1 MHIKPFINLFEYG
14 LTGGINLKILYI
26 LLLILLYQYLLVHKT
41 MKLDQFLKWKNLVS
55 SGGEAKIFIKSGS
68 VKVNGDIE
76 TRRGRKLNRG
86 DKVMF
91 LKNELIF
98 E

>member
-1 MHIKPFINLFEYG
+1 
-14 LTGGINLKILYI
+14 
-26 LLLILLYQYLLVHKT
+26 
-41 MKLDQFLKWKNLVS
+41 MKLDQFLKWQNLVS
-55 SGGEAKIFIKSGS
+55 SGGEAKIIIKSGS
-68 VKVNGDIE
+68 VKVNGEIE
-76 TRRGRKLNRG
+76 KKRGRKLNRG

>member
-1 MHIKPFINLFEYG
+1 LINLFEYG
-14 LTGGINLKILYI
+14 LTGGISLKILY
-26 LLLILLYQYLLVHKT
+26 LIVNPTLSISLGIKT

-68 VKVNGDIE
+68 VKVNGVIE

-86 DKVMF
+86 DKVIF
-91 LKNELIF
+91 LKNELFF

>member
-1 MHIKPFINLFEYG
+1 MQDIIYLSIYNTLSIIFK
-14 LTGGINLKILYI
+14 LK
-26 LLLILLYQYLLVHKT
+26 K

-68 VKVNGDIE
+68 VKVNGVIE

-86 DKVMF
+86 DKVIF

>member
-1 MHIKPFINLFEYG
+1 
-14 LTGGINLKILYI
+14 
-26 LLLILLYQYLLVHKT
+26 

-55 SGGEAKIFIKSGS
+55 SGGEAKILIKSGS
-68 VKVNGDIE
+68 VKVNGVIE
-76 TRRGRKLNRG
+76 TRRGKMLNKG
-86 DKVMF
+86 DKIIF

>member
-1 MHIKPFINLFEYG
+1 MQIKPFINLFVYG
-14 LTGGINLKILYI
+14 LTDGINRKILYI
-26 LLLILLYQYLLVHKT
+26 QLFILLYQYLWINKT
-41 MKLDQFLKWKNLVS
+41 MKLDQFLKWQNLVS
-55 SGGEAKIFIKSGS
+55 SGGEAKLFIKSGS
-68 VKVNGDIE
+68 VKVNGEIE
-76 TRRGRKLNRG
+76 TKRGRKLNRG

>member
-1 MHIKPFINLFEYG
+1 
-14 LTGGINLKILYI
+14 
-26 LLLILLYQYLLVHKT
+26 

-55 SGGEAKIFIKSGS
+55 SGGEAKTIIKSGS
-68 VKVNGDIE
+68 VQVNGEVEI
-76 TRRGRKLNRG
+76 RRGRKLNKG

>member
-1 MHIKPFINLFEYG
+1 
-14 LTGGINLKILYI
+14 
-26 LLLILLYQYLLVHKT
+26 

-55 SGGEAKIFIKSGS
+55 SGGEAKIIIKSGS
-68 VKVNGDIE
+68 VQVNGVIE
-76 TRRGRKLNRG
+76 TRRGRKLIKG
-86 DKVMF
+86 DKVIF

>member
-1 MHIKPFINLFEYG
+1 
-14 LTGGINLKILYI
+14 
-26 LLLILLYQYLLVHKT
+26 
-41 MKLDQFLKWKNLVS
+41 MKLDQFLKWNNFVS
-55 SGGEAKIFIKSGS
+55 SGGESIIIIKSGS
-68 VKVNGDIE
+68 VKVNGVIE
-76 TRRGRKLNRG
+76 TRRGRKLSKG

>member
-1 MHIKPFINLFEYG
+1 MVLLEVLIARYYIFYYLYYFIN
-14 LTGGINLKILYI
+14 ILGFRE
-26 LLLILLYQYLLVHKT
+26 T

-55 SGGEAKIFIKSGS
+55 SGGEAKIIIKSGS
-68 VKVNGDIE
+68 VKVNGVIE
-76 TRRGRKLNRG
+76 TRRGRKLNKG
-86 DKVMF
+86 DKVIF

>member
-1 MHIKPFINLFEYG
+1 MFIIYPTLSIS
-14 LTGGINLKILYI
+14 LGIQK
-26 LLLILLYQYLLVHKT
+26 

-55 SGGEAKIFIKSGS
+55 SGGEAKFFIKSGS
-68 VKVNGDIE
+68 VKVNGFVE
-76 TRRGRKLNRG
+76 TRRGRKLNKG

>member
-1 MHIKPFINLFEYG
+1 
-14 LTGGINLKILYI
+14 
-26 LLLILLYQYLLVHKT
+26 
-41 MKLDQFLKWKNLVS
+41 MKLDQFLKWNNFVS
-55 SGGEAKIFIKSGS
+55 SGGEAKILIQSGS
-68 VKVNGDIE
+68 VKVNGIVE
-76 TRRGRKLNRG
+76 IKRGRKLVKG

>member
-1 MHIKPFINLFEYG
+1 
-14 LTGGINLKILYI
+14 
-26 LLLILLYQYLLVHKT
+26 
-41 MKLDQFLKWKNLVS
+41 MKLDQFLKWHNLVS
-55 SGGEAKIFIKSGS
+55 SGGEAKILIKSGQ
-68 VKVNGDIE
+68 VKVNGVLEIK
-76 TRRGRKLNRG
+76 RGRKLVKG

>member
-1 MHIKPFINLFEYG
+1 MKPFKNLFEYG
-14 LTGGINLKILYI
+14 LTGGINRKILYI
-26 LLLILLYQYLLVHKT
+26 LLLILLYQYLYIYKT

-55 SGGEAKIFIKSGS
+55 SGGEAKFLIKSGS
-68 VKVNGDIE
+68 IRVNGVVE
-76 TRRGRKLNRG
+76 TRRGRKLNKG
-86 DKVMF
+86 DKVIF

>member
-1 MHIKPFINLFEYG
+1 MVLVSRYYIFIIYPTLSISI
-14 LTGGINLKILYI
+14 GIE
-26 LLLILLYQYLLVHKT
+26 T

-68 VKVNGDIE
+68 VKVNGVIE
-76 TRRGRKLNRG
+76 TRRGRKLNKG
-86 DKVMF
+86 DKIIF

-98 E
+98 

>member
-1 MHIKPFINLFEYG
+1 
-14 LTGGINLKILYI
+14 
-26 LLLILLYQYLLVHKT
+26 
-41 MKLDQFLKWKNLVS
+41 MKLDQFLKWNNIVS
-55 SGGEAKIFIKSGS
+55 SGGEAKILIKSGQ
-68 VKVNGDIE
+68 VKVNGEIE
-76 TRRGRKLNRG
+76 KKRGRKLIKG

>member
-1 MHIKPFINLFEYG
+1 
-14 LTGGINLKILYI
+14 
-26 LLLILLYQYLLVHKT
+26 

-55 SGGEAKIFIKSGS
+55 SGGEAKFLIKSGS
-68 VKVNGDIE
+68 IKVNGIIE
-76 TRRGRKLNRG
+76 TRRGRKLKRG